1 MNRLIV
7 MLGVVLLTGCA
18 GPTKS
23 GKVAR
28 VNAHNRMDIVNA
40 NLAAQHAMQQ
50 FEVGQLKAAIE
61 TVISGE
67 SYYSPIVTEQLL
79 QHEVISSES

>member
-40 NLAAQHAMQQ
+40 
-50 FEVGQLKAAIE
+50 IE
-61 TVISGE
+61 QGDVISE
-67 SYYSPIVTEQLL
+67 IIVK
-79 QHEVISSES
+79 